1 MDELT
6 KVSGG
11 FDSLLKDIGF
21 SGSGGAGRFAAGIGK
36 GAAIN
41 IAGTAALSQ
50 GMGIQGAKNLEAG
63 SLRDRGKLAKG
74 ISQRE
79 GIAISDFGAELES
92 DLIAQA
98 AASGGGSA
106 DPGVVSLAADIAAEA
121 DFRKRTALAEGDIT
135 ATGLE
140 NMARLRE
147 FEGEEA
153 LRAGKQARKFSKV
166 AAFGSLLGQSENF
179 SFFKKFGEKKQAS
192 QSRGGLESFKS
203 KR

>member
-6 KVSGG
+6 KVSEG
-11 FDSLLKDIGF
+11 FDTLLKDIGF
-21 SGSGGAGRFAAGIGK
+21 TGSGGAGRFAAGIGQ
-36 GAAIN
+36 GAAIRM
-41 IAGTAALSQ
+41 AGNAALSQ

-74 ISQRE
+74 VSQRE
-79 GIAISDFGAELES
+79 AIAVSDFGTELES
-92 DLIAQA
+92 DLVAQA
-98 AASGGGSA
+98 AASGGGSV

-121 DFRKRTALAEGDIT
+121 DFRKRTALAEGDIM

-153 LRAGKQARKFSKV
+153 LQAGKRARKYSKF

-179 SFFKKFGEKKQAS
+179 SFFKKFGEKPTQARRRS
-192 QSRGGLESFKS
+192 GRQKPI
-203 KR
+203 